1 MKKIIGITGGIASGK
16 STVTSFLTSRGYEVI
31 DADAVVRELQQIGG
45 ALYVAIR
52 DTFGPTYFLSD
63 GELDRITFGQAI
75 FSNPKMRAQL
85 SMLQDKLIRDALFEK
100 CQASQSDLVFMDIPL
115 LFEKK
120 YTGFDEIWLVYV
132 PKQIQLARLMKR
144 NNLSQADALLRIDSQ
159 IPIDEKCTL
168 ATRIIDNCDTI
179 DTLESQL
186 TTIISEI

>member
-52 DTFGPTYFLSD
+52 DTFGPAYFLSD
-63 GELDRITFGQAI
+63 GELDRITFGKAI
-75 FSNPKMRAQL
+75 FSNDKMRSQL
-85 SMLQDKLIRDALFEK
+85 ALIQDDLIRDALFEK

-115 LFEKK
+115 LFEKN
-120 YTGFDEIWLVYV
+120 YTGFDEIWLVYA
-132 PKQIQLARLMKR
+132 PKQIQLERLMKR
-144 NNLSQADALLRIDSQ
+144 NNLSQADALLRINSQ
-159 IPIDEKCTL
+159 MSIDEKCAL
-168 ATRIIDNCDTI
+168 ATRIIKNCDTI
-179 DTLESQL
+179 DMLEIQL